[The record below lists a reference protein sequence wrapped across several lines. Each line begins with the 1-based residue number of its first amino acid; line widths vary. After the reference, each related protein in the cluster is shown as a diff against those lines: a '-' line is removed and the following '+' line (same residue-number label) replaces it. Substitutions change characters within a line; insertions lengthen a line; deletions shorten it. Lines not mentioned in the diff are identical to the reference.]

1 MWDVVSLFAAMAVLM
16 LLLHYFI
23 EPKQI
28 IKDIQALKGSNSKVA
43 QLEQRVETLEK
54 LVKTLSEK

>member
-1 MWDVVSLFAAMAVLM
+1 MWEVVSLFAAMAVLM
-16 LLLHYFI
+16 LLLNYFM
-23 EPKQI
+23 EPKQL

>member
-1 MWDVVSLFAAMAVLM
+1 MWEVVSLFAAMAVLM
-16 LLLHYFI
+16 LLLNYFM
-23 EPKQI
+23 EPKQL
-28 IKDIQALKGSNSKVA
+28 IKDIQTLKGSNSKVA